1 MTFFWIFWP
10 SLSALMRH
18 CSGQRAT
25 RKPVA
30 EWTAPVIE
38 FEPVELVTSLR
49 ATPPGVRLLAPT
61 GQIGYVPEEQLAAAL
76 EAGAVIVTPQKMRE
90 IRQAIFME
98 HAIFDERHNRQPAP
112 RHRRKSL
119 WQSGKR

>member
-1 MTFFWIFWP
+1 
-10 SLSALMRH
+10 MRH
-18 CSGQRAT
+18 SSGQRAIEN
-25 RKPVA
+25 R
-30 EWTAPVIE
+30 WRNGSAPVIE

-49 ATPPGVRLLAPT
+49 ATPPGVRMLAPT

-98 HAIFDERHNRQPAP
+98 HAIFDERHNRRPVP

-119 WQSGKR
+119 WKSGKR